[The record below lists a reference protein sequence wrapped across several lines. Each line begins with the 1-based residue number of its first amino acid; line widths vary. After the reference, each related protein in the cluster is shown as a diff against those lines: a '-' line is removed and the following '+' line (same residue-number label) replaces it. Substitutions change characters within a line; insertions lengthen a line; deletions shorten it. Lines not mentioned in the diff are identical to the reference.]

1 MPYGS
6 GQRLGETINPQ
17 LMRADYSGFTNAAAV
32 AGNTFANIGQQVG
45 GAIKQYG
52 EDEKTI
58 KKSAQMAK
66 SIRDAIPEL
75 AGMADNALA
84 ELSNSD
90 LSQRD
95 RLAIAESIQD
105 SLKIGVMG
113 LENNRSNAMLQL
125 EAAKIAA
132 AANAPKKVSKT
143 TIGLGDGSEMD
154 VLIDESG
161 NMTDVFGNPIGGQGT
176 QGAGASVQ
184 NALPQAQ
191 GGNFPDGIPT
201 AADTPM
207 PEVGNYPNYGSF
219 DQATQGVAI
228 DGAPRALPPRQPVAN
243 QPQYGVRSPKSKEK
257 FRLATKEE
265 LAAYGAIAGQVE
277 ESSGKFY
284 PINPPSGMEIKSDG
298 KGGFT
303 LIQGSGAGS
312 KGQTPEQVAKTKAA
326 NERMFS
332 SIYGSSV
339 TVLDQIEKTLSD
351 NPALAKIQGGI
362 GKAFP
367 ASEEGQINAAIENI
381 KIENSKAFI
390 FDLKDRTGAVGQ
402 TTEREWPK
410 YENRFGP
417 IEIGMNPD
425 QMLKTIRLNSLNS
438 FEAVYGSP
446 NDMKEKLDEGD
457 INKSQYDSYVNDYLI
472 AREELKIPDEGILGN
487 KKDWSKLPEGL
498 KSIRDNGSN
507 ANPLDVRP
515 DIQNIFDKYK

>member
-1 MPYGS
+1 MAIIG
-6 GQRLGETINPQ
+6 GQINPAYYPQ
-17 LMRADYSGFTNAAAV
+17 PDYSGVVRSAQMQSQGIAK
-32 AGNTFANIGQQVG
+32 IGQQIG

-75 AGMADNALA
+75 ADMANNSL
-84 ELSNSD
+84 EQLSNPD

-95 RLAIAESIQD
+95 RLAIAEGIQD

-113 LENNRSNAMLQL
+113 LENKRSNAMLQL

-228 DGAPRALPPRQPVAN
+228 DGAPGVLPPRQPVAN

-257 FRLATKEE
+257 FRSATKEE

-298 KGGFT
+298 EGGFT
-303 LIQGSGAGS
+303 LIQGSGAGQKTQGATEARKRIS
-312 KGQTPEQVAKTKAA
+312 EQGLGVVLENLGSVYDQINKVSDSALGAAAQSQIAKLLPATEIGAIK
-326 NERMFS
+326 
-332 SIYGSSV
+332 
-339 TVLDQIEKTLSD
+339 DQIETVNNNISFDTVNQLRASSTTGSAGGNITEKEWPRFEGRLGKIYVGQNKDLFTKNVKSIAYTMYDAVNGTPEEVDKLLDENKITQQDYNNYLSERSALRMKFGSVNSTNPIEEAKSPKATD
-351 NPALAKIQGGI
+351 NPLNLS
-362 GKAFP
+362 P
-367 ASEEGQINAAIENI
+367 ETEEI
-381 KIENSKAFI
+381 
-390 FDLKDRTGAVGQ
+390 LK
-402 TTEREWPK
+402 
-410 YENRFGP
+410 
-417 IEIGMNPD
+417 
-425 QMLKTIRLNSLNS
+425 
-438 FEAVYGSP
+438 
-446 NDMKEKLDEGD
+446 
-457 INKSQYDSYVNDYLI
+457 
-472 AREELKIPDEGILGN
+472 
-487 KKDWSKLPEGL
+487 GL
-498 KSIRDNGSN
+498 
-507 ANPLDVRP
+507 
-515 DIQNIFDKYK
+515 